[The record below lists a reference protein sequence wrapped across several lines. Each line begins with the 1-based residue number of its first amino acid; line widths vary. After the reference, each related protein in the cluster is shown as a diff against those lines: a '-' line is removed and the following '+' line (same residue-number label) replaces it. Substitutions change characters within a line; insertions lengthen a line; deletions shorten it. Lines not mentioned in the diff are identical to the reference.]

1 MLTEIEKLASESS
14 KDAAIILKKK
24 KALNIYKCESTLAYF
39 YMTIFKSLESASS
52 TKFSGVLTTI

>member
-14 KDAAIILKKK
+14 KDAAIILKK